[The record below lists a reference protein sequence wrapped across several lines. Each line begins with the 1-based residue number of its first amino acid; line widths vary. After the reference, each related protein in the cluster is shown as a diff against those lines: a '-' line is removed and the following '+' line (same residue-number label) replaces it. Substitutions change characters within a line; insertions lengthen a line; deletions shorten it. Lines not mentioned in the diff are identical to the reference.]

1 MCSSLCNRSVTDF
14 LSIFCVFFV
23 PESPSSLLG
32 CDCSSNLP
40 GKVVL
45 ELGPVWSGSIFN
57 EEFLVAMYHHSCKF
71 PWKVKASV
79 LLGQLV
85 AEAR

>member
-1 MCSSLCNRSVTDF
+1 M
-14 LSIFCVFFV
+14 
-23 PESPSSLLG
+23 
-32 CDCSSNLP
+32 
-40 GKVVL
+40 L

-57 EEFLVAMYHHSCKF
+57 EDFLVAMYHQSCRF
-71 PWKVKASV
+71 PWKVKTGF